1 MSKFSR
7 SNRNML
13 SGGSKVQT
21 LLSSY
26 ATCNAFLDNEIEKE
40 LCPFY
45 HSRMTSTSSKFGIF
59 ATVAV
64 TEYDLHLLPWASVAA
79 CISKTGHLQY

>member
-1 MSKFSR
+1 MQLVMHSWTTRLK
-7 SNRNML
+7 
-13 SGGSKVQT
+13 
-21 LLSSY
+21 
-26 ATCNAFLDNEIEKE
+26 KE
-40 LCPFY
+40 LFPFY

-79 CISKTGHLQY
+79 CIFKAGLEVIPYSFSI